1 MRLLLLEDN
10 PALVDELLPRLKLGG
25 YAVDWL
31 VDGRDADRAVHD
43 QTYDIVV
50 LDLGLPGRNGL
61 DILRAWRATGMQV
74 PVLILTARDT
84 FAERIAG
91 LRAGADDYL
100 TKPFHPEELLLR
112 LQALLRH
119 RQGLSN
125 QTLFEVAGFALD
137 EQQQCVHRQGE
148 EIALSGIEFRLLR
161 YFMQHPGMLL
171 IRSELEEH
179 LYDAGNEI
187 NSNVLEVHV
196 NRLRRKLGRDTIETR
211 RGQGYCFRGL
221 ETPPTSSP

>member
-1 MRLLLLEDN
+1 MRLLLIEDSL
-10 PALVDELLPRLKLGG
+10 ALADELVPLLERSG

-31 VDGRDADRAVHD
+31 VDGRDADRAVND
-43 QTYDIVV
+43 QDYDLVV

-61 DILRAWRATGMQV
+61 DILRGWRTAGRDL
-74 PVLILTARDT
+74 PILILTARGT
-84 FAERIAG
+84 FAERIEG

-100 TKPFHPEELLLR
+100 SKPFHPDELLLR

-119 RQGLSN
+119 RQGKPN
-125 QTLFEVAGFALD
+125 QVLLEAGGLALD
-137 EQQQCVHRQGE
+137 EQRQCAHMNGQ

-161 YFMQHPGMLL
+161 YFMQHPGKLL
-171 IRSELEEH
+171 PRGEIEEH
-179 LYDAGNEI
+179 LYDASSEV

-196 NRLRRKLGRDTIETR
+196 NRLRRKFGKGSIETR

-221 ETPPTSSP
+221 EGESAA